1 MVEYGNGLG
10 MEKQLGATNPMI
22 KRETKGLL
30 KSRRGAAAVEFAIMV
45 PVIAALVAGLADFG
59 MAMFDKMELTS
70 AARAGA
76 QMALLDSSSSSV
88 IKQVVVDS
96 TDIGITTSD
105 VTTTLA
111 CECADGTSV
120 TCGATCSDSSSN
132 QYYYSVNVSYDH
144 TLLITGTTITLTG
157 SATVRTQ

>member
-1 MVEYGNGLG
+1 M
-10 MEKQLGATNPMI
+10 T
-22 KRETKGLL
+22 
-30 KSRRGAAAVEFAIMV
+30 SRRGAAAVEFAIMV
-45 PVIAALVAGLADFG
+45 PVIAAVLVGLADYG

-105 VTTTLA
+105 VTITES
-111 CECADGTSV
+111 CECADGTTV
-120 TCGATCSDSSSN
+120 TCGVTCSDSSAN
-132 QYYYSVNVSYDH
+132 RYYYAVNVSYDH

>member
-1 MVEYGNGLG
+1 MKHLG
-10 MEKQLGATNPMI
+10 SVIQVIAGKTSGTI
-22 KRETKGLL
+22 
-30 KSRRGAAAVEFAIMV
+30 KSRRGAAAVEFAIMI
-45 PVIAALVAGLADFG
+45 PVISALMVGLADFG

-76 QMALLDSSSSSV
+76 QMALLDSSSSSA

-96 TDIGITTSD
+96 TDLGISTSD
-105 VTTTLA
+105 VTTTET

-132 QYYYSVNVSYDH
+132 QYYYAVSVSYDH
-144 TLLITGTTITLTG
+144 TLLITGTAITLTG